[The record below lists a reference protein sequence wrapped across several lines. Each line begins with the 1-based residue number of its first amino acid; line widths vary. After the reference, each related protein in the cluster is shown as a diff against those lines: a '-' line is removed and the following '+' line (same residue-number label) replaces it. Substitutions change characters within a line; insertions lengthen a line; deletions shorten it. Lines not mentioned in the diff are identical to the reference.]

1 MHQTS
6 FQSSLISTSS
16 VRRELNRALAFE
28 KPPNGP
34 MRDRI
39 MVDILKIDENDFK
52 GTISPIEAKNLIYIN
67 TLGLDR
73 NLLHGLDISFKG
85 HPVITYR
92 LREQS
97 HHQHHQ
103 HDTIGQTRKLSVG
116 FWRRK
121 NFSSA

>member
-1 MHQTS
+1 MKRTINSPTGCSPVEKEKRNTSPTMHQTS

-39 MVDILKIDENDFK
+39 TVDILKIDENDFK
-52 GTISPIEAKNLIYIN
+52 GISPFEAKNLIY

-85 HPVITYR
+85 HPVINYR
-92 LREQS
+92 LREQINV
-97 HHQHHQ
+97 
-103 HDTIGQTRKLSVG
+103 DT
-116 FWRRK
+116 
-121 NFSSA
+121 